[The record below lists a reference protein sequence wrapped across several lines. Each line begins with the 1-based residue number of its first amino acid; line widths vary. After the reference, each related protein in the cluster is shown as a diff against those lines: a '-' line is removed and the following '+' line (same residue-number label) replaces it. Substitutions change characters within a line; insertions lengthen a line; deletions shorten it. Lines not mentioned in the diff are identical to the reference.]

1 MLGSA
6 KNVRQTAKVVNSSN
20 RVVECVKRATG
31 LDCEL
36 TIRDAKNFTLSCE
49 GDEREKLSAFV
60 AGFGRTMTGEVVF
73 DADCDFTC
81 AYLTLNVAI

>member
-6 KNVRQTAKVVNSSN
+6 KNRRLTAKAISSSN
-20 RVVECVKRATG
+20 KVVECVKRATG

-49 GDEREKLSAFV
+49 GDEREKLSAFL
-60 AGFGRTMTGEVVF
+60 AGFGSAMTGEVIF
-73 DADCDFTC
+73 DAECEFTC
-81 AYLTLNVAI
+81 LYLTLQIAI